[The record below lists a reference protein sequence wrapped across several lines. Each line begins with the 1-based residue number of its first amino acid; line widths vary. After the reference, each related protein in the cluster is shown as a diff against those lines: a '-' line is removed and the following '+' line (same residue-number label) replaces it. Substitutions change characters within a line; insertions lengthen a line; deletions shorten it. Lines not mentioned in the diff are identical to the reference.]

1 MGRSG
6 DRTSIRSAGSR
17 ARRRRERLPK
27 LKLISQSSVYPHIDL
42 DTCTRRGILLC
53 SDMHPGEPSYATAEL
68 AWGMIISAYRHIP
81 QEVAALKAGR
91 WQTTIGTVLRGKTLG
106 VVGYGRIGGQL
117 ARYAKAFDMKVLAWG
132 RAKSAER
139 AKADGVEV
147 VASKEE
153 LFERSD
159 VVTLH
164 VRLTPE
170 TRGLVTAA
178 DLARMKP
185 TAMIVNTRRHHRCA
199 GDRAHPD
206 PSGPLRARPTT
217 LAGTGAGPA
226 SRGLTSAQPIPFER
240 TDAPP
245 RCRLCLG
252 LASAARGTLGPALA
266 GRLTRAPDSGRPQTG
281 RSSPRQARR
290 RAAGPVAAPLC
301 GFQAGQKRGL
311 NFLARPLAATKYLT
325 QLLCQT
331 QRTHGERI
339 YPSPGVPNLFP
350 IPDVRTGW

>member
-1 MGRSG
+1 MKISILDDYQNAVRNLKAFSKLAGHDVKIWNDHTKDNDKLAERLK
-6 DRTSIRSAGSR
+6 DTEALVLIRERTPIRTPLL
-17 ARRRRERLPK
+17 ERLPR

-81 QEVAALKAGR
+81 QEMAALKAGR
-91 WQTTIGTVLRGKTLG
+91 WQTTVGTVLRGKTLG
-106 VVGYGRIGGQL
+106 VAGYGRIGGQL

-185 TAMIVNTRRHHRCA
+185 TAMIVNTSRA
-199 GDRAHPD
+199 GLIAP
-206 PSGPLRARPTT
+206 GV
-217 LAGTGAGPA
+217 LA
-226 SRGLTSAQPIPFER
+226 
-240 TDAPP
+240 
-245 RCRLCLG
+245 
-252 LASAARGTLGPALA
+252 AALKA
-266 GRLTRAPDSGRPQTG
+266 GRPGFAAVDVYEEEPLLNPDYPLLKMDNVVCTPHLGYVAVDGYERMLGAVFEQIL
-281 RSSPRQARR
+281 AF
-290 RAAGPVAAPLC
+290 AAG
-301 GFQAGQKRGL
+301 K
-311 NFLARPLAATKYLT
+311 
-325 QLLCQT
+325 
-331 QRTHGERI
+331 
-339 YPSPGVPNLFP
+339 P
-350 IPDVRTGW
+350 INVINPEVLKK

>member
-1 MGRSG
+1 MKISILDDYQNAVRNLKAFSKLAGHDVTIWNDHTKDNDKLAERLK
-6 DRTSIRSAGSR
+6 DTEALVLIRERTPIRTPLL
-17 ARRRRERLPK
+17 ERLPK

-42 DTCTRRGILLC
+42 DTCTKRGILLC

-81 QEVAALKAGR
+81 QEMAALKAGR
-91 WQTTIGTVLRGKTLG
+91 WQTTVGTVLRGKTLG

-153 LFERSD
+153 LFERAD

-185 TAMIVNTRRHHRCA
+185 TAMIVNTSRA
-199 GDRAHPD
+199 GLIAP
-206 PSGPLRARPTT
+206 GV
-217 LAGTGAGPA
+217 LA
-226 SRGLTSAQPIPFER
+226 
-240 TDAPP
+240 
-245 RCRLCLG
+245 
-252 LASAARGTLGPALA
+252 AALKA
-266 GRLTRAPDSGRPQTG
+266 GRPGFAAVDVYEEEPLLNPDYPLLKMDNVVCTPHLGYVAVDGYERMLGAVFEQILAFATG
-281 RSSPRQARR
+281 KPINVINPEA
-290 RAAGPVAAPLC
+290 L
-301 GFQAGQKRGL
+301 KNRG
-311 NFLARPLAATKYLT
+311 
-325 QLLCQT
+325 
-331 QRTHGERI
+331 
-339 YPSPGVPNLFP
+339 
-350 IPDVRTGW
+350 

>member
-1 MGRSG
+1 MKISILDDYQNAVHKLQAFSKLKGHDVKIWNDHTKDNDKLAERLK
-6 DRTSIRSAGSR
+6 DTEALVLIRERTPIRTPLL
-17 ARRRRERLPK
+17 ERLPK
-27 LKLISQSSVYPHIDL
+27 LKLISQSSVYPHIDV
-42 DTCTRRGILLC
+42 DTCTKRGILLC

-81 QEVAALKAGR
+81 QEMAALKAGR

-185 TAMIVNTRRHHRCA
+185 TAMIVNTSRA
-199 GDRAHPD
+199 GLIGPGVLAAALKAGRPGFAAVDVYEEEPLLNPD
-206 PSGPLRARPTT
+206 YPLLKMDNVVCTPHLGYVAVDGYERMLGAVFEQINAFA
-217 LAGTGAGPA
+217 AGK
-226 SRGLTSAQPIPFER
+226 PINVINPEAFKN
-240 TDAPP
+240 
-245 RCRLCLG
+245 
-252 LASAARGTLGPALA
+252 RGT
-266 GRLTRAPDSGRPQTG
+266 
-281 RSSPRQARR
+281 
-290 RAAGPVAAPLC
+290 
-301 GFQAGQKRGL
+301 
-311 NFLARPLAATKYLT
+311 
-325 QLLCQT
+325 
-331 QRTHGERI
+331 
-339 YPSPGVPNLFP
+339 
-350 IPDVRTGW
+350 

>member
-1 MGRSG
+1 MKISILDDYQNAVRNLKAFSKLAGHDVTIWNDHTKDNDKLAERLK
-6 DRTSIRSAGSR
+6 DTEALVLIRERTPIRTPLL
-17 ARRRRERLPK
+17 ERLPK

-42 DTCTRRGILLC
+42 DTCTKRGILLC

-81 QEVAALKAGR
+81 QEMAALKAGR
-91 WQTTIGTVLRGKTLG
+91 WQTTVGTVLRGKTLG

-153 LFERSD
+153 LFERAD

-185 TAMIVNTRRHHRCA
+185 TAMIVNTSRA
-199 GDRAHPD
+199 GLIAP
-206 PSGPLRARPTT
+206 GV
-217 LAGTGAGPA
+217 LA
-226 SRGLTSAQPIPFER
+226 
-240 TDAPP
+240 
-245 RCRLCLG
+245 
-252 LASAARGTLGPALA
+252 AALKA
-266 GRLTRAPDSGRPQTG
+266 GRPGFAAVDVYEEEPLLNPDYPLLKMDNVVCTPHLGYVAVDGYERMLGAVFEQILAFATG
-281 RSSPRQARR
+281 
-290 RAAGPVAAPLC
+290 
-301 GFQAGQKRGL
+301 K
-311 NFLARPLAATKYLT
+311 
-325 QLLCQT
+325 
-331 QRTHGERI
+331 
-339 YPSPGVPNLFP
+339 P
-350 IPDVRTGW
+350 INVINPEVLKKQ

>member
-1 MGRSG
+1 MKISILDDYQNAVHKLQAFSKLKGHDVKIWNDHTKDNDKLAERLK
-6 DRTSIRSAGSR
+6 DTEALVLIRERTPIRTPLL
-17 ARRRRERLPK
+17 ERLPK
-27 LKLISQSSVYPHIDL
+27 LKLISQSSVYPHIDV
-42 DTCTRRGILLC
+42 DTCTKRGILLC

-81 QEVAALKAGR
+81 QEMAALKAGR

-106 VVGYGRIGGQL
+106 VVGYGRIGGVL
-117 ARYAKAFDMKVLAWG
+117 ARYAKAFEMKVLAWG

-185 TAMIVNTRRHHRCA
+185 TAMIVNTSRA
-199 GDRAHPD
+199 GLI
-206 PSGPLRARPTT
+206 GPGVLAAALKAGRPGFAAVDVYEEEPLLNPEYSLLKMDNVVCTPH
-217 LAGTGAGPA
+217 LGYVALDGY
-226 SRGLTSAQPIPFER
+226 ER
-240 TDAPP
+240 IF
-245 RCRLCLG
+245 
-252 LASAARGTLGPALA
+252 SAAFDQILA
-266 GRLTRAPDSGRPQTG
+266 F
-281 RSSPRQARR
+281 
-290 RAAGPVAAPLC
+290 AAGKPINVINPEAL
-301 GFQAGQKRGL
+301 KNRG
-311 NFLARPLAATKYLT
+311 
-325 QLLCQT
+325 
-331 QRTHGERI
+331 
-339 YPSPGVPNLFP
+339 
-350 IPDVRTGW
+350 